1 MIVNGAI
8 KGRWLRFL
16 KQFKLQFMSTIITYD
31 IPSKHREFKEK
42 MFAMGYKE
50 TFKDHKGLIVYL
62 PNTTLLHENKDA
74 TSAKDDAKRVCL
86 ILNISLERCISSQF
100 GPDWAGIY
108 GIPLI

>member
-1 MIVNGAI
+1 
-8 KGRWLRFL
+8 
-16 KQFKLQFMSTIITYD
+16 MSTIITYD

-42 MFAMGYKE
+42 MFSMGYKE

-74 TSAKDDAKRVCL
+74 TSAKDDAKKVCL
-86 ILNISLERCISSQF
+86 ILNISLGRCISSQF